1 MSIFHSILK
10 TMRLLSAI
18 FILTALISSCS
29 THSWMKQLKEPE
41 NGLTIA
47 FYNVENL
54 FDTIDDPTINDK
66 AYLPDSEVAW
76 NTERYFSKL
85 DNLGRV
91 IAAMDTLD
99 FPHLLG
105 LCEVENQTVLDDL
118 RNNQFIKKADYKI
131 IHHEGPDR
139 RGIEVAMLYR
149 PQFFKPLHTQP
160 LKVQWEGMGRS
171 IPRDILYVKG
181 IVASKDTLHLFVN
194 HWSSR
199 MGGQE
204 QSEHLRIGQAR
215 FLRGIVDSLLA
226 TNKHSNIIIMG
237 DFNDN
242 PDDASLFA
250 HLKAYASHEEIR
262 EGQLFNL
269 TMEPYLLGEGTLYY
283 RSWDYFDQI
292 IVSSNLLEPRQ
303 GSLRVGPIEVIK
315 KHWMLFTPRTG
326 VPRPNRTATSKSYFG
341 GFSDH
346 LPVMTRIAFEQ
357 QE

>member
-1 MSIFHSILK
+1 MSSYYSILK
-10 TMRLLSAI
+10 AMRLPSVLL
-18 FILTALISSCS
+18 ILAVMFSSCS
-29 THSWMKQLKEPE
+29 TQSWMKPLQQPE

-66 AYLPDSEVAW
+66 AYLPDSEVSW

-91 IAAMDTLD
+91 IASMDTLD

-105 LCEVENQTVLDDL
+105 LSEVENQMVLDDL
-118 RNNQFIKKADYKI
+118 RNNQFINKADYKI

-149 PQFFKPLHTQP
+149 PKYFKPLYTSP

-181 IVASKDTLHLFVN
+181 IIASNDTLHLFIN

-215 FLRGIVDSLLA
+215 FMREIVDSLLA
-226 TNKHSNIIIMG
+226 INKHSNILIMG

-250 HLKAYASHEEIR
+250 HLKAYTPYEEIR

-269 TMEPYLLGEGTLYY
+269 AMEPYLLDEGTLYY
-283 RSWDYFDQI
+283 QGWDFFDQI

-303 GSLRVGPIEVIK
+303 GNLRAGPIEVIK
-315 KHWMLFTPRTG
+315 KHWMLYYPRDG
-326 VPRPNRTATSKSYFG
+326 MPRPNRTATSKSYFG

-346 LPVMTRIAFEQ
+346 LPVMTRISFE
-357 QE
+357 

>member
-1 MSIFHSILK
+1 MSIDSSILK
-10 TMRLLSAI
+10 AIRLISAA
-18 FILTALISSCS
+18 FILTAMISSCS
-29 THSWMKQLKEPE
+29 TQSWMKPLQVPE

-47 FYNVENL
+47 FYNAENL
-54 FDTIDDPTINDK
+54 FDTIDDPSINDK
-66 AYLPDSEVAW
+66 AYLPDSEVPW

-105 LCEVENQTVLDDL
+105 LCEVENQRVLDDL
-118 RNNQFIKKADYKI
+118 RNNQFIKKADYEV

-139 RGIEVAMLYR
+139 RGIDVAMLYR
-149 PQFFKPLHTQP
+149 PRFFKPLHTSP

-215 FLRGIVDSLLA
+215 FLRSIVDSLLA
-226 TNKHSNIIIMG
+226 INRHSNIIMMG

-250 HLKAYASHEEIR
+250 HLKAYAPHKEIR

-269 TMEPYLLGEGTLYY
+269 AMEPFLLGEGTLYY
-283 RSWDYFDQI
+283 RGWDFFDQI
-292 IVSSNLLEPRQ
+292 IVSSNLLEPQQ
-303 GSLRVGPIEVIK
+303 GNLKAAPIEVIK

-326 VPRPNRTATSKSYFG
+326 VARPNRTATSKSYFG

-346 LPVMTRIAFEQ
+346 LPVMTRISFEEQ
-357 QE
+357 Q